1 MFNKNM
7 CELYLIES
15 YPISSTLAIIN
26 FSYVIP
32 GSISL
37 GLMTLRHFFVPAFY
51 SSAYKM
57 CEIAI

>member
-15 YPISSTLAIIN
+15 YPISSTLTFVD
-26 FSYVIP
+26 FSYVTP

-37 GLMTLRHFFVPAFY
+37 GLITLRHFFMPAFY
-51 SSAYKM
+51 SSAYKV
-57 CEIAI
+57 C